1 MMIFEEDAAGAADEL
16 YIEGISS
23 PIAAHI
29 LDFCDDGL
37 DDNLFAAVAST
48 SDPFGASSEDVS
60 SSSTATPP
68 LCSYSDDITAAATT
82 TFSPL
87 PCFDSTLSA
96 LLEEEQNPDPDT
108 ELIPPVNETL
118 AAPGC
123 YQATTGE
130 ASVEQFSQ
138 IQLPKS
144 IAEHLPAMQMGIT
157 APMLG
162 FNEECFTAALAAGY
176 LSLDGALYQ
185 QTGTMIPSCN
195 AEASQVGFFNGSS
208 ANSNGMVVLD
218 MNEIGEYQRMM
229 EGEGLTRTYA
239 GTDSMQGTYNNT
251 LEMQMEENNQ
261 HLVNGCN
268 GSPPTLPPTEVSG
281 LEDSTFKVV
290 RLSAEQRKEKIDRY
304 IKKRNERNFNKKIKY
319 ACRKTLADSR
329 PRVRGRF
336 AKNEELCEAT
346 RSSYQN
352 HEQYEQS
359 GGADEEDILDS
370 SDILAHLSGI
380 NSYSYKYNNC
390 TIESWI

>member
-1 MMIFEEDAAGAADEL
+1 MLPDDDCIT
-16 YIEGISS
+16 EGISS

-68 LCSYSDDITAAATT
+68 LCSYSDDITAAAAT

-108 ELIPPVNETL
+108 ELIPPINETL

-138 IQLPKS
+138 IQLPES
-144 IAEHLPAMQMGIT
+144 IAEPLPAMQMGIT

-195 AEASQVGFFNGSS
+195 AEASQVGFFNGSMNCSS

-268 GSPPTLPPTEVSG
+268 GSPSTLPPTEVSG